1 MYWDRLEAKGYG
13 ETQPRQINE
22 KDAREY
28 PFFKVGE
35 VLNERF
41 VGRLRGEQRET
52 ALQLNR
58 RIEFKVLR
66 TNYKPGPNSLFNPNQ
81 MAVAAEE
88 GAKKIGETQLR
99 ELRAVKGHFFTLQLG
114 VFKNV
119 PAVLNQ
125 FRVVFTEKLSHGVV
139 RYCTGVYD
147 TREEAQQA
155 AAALKQKGIGYLIK
169 EFEFS
174 H

>member
-1 MYWDRLEAKGYG
+1 MQPIEKPIVIPNIYFDVAKWELRPEARQNLEELLTILEDNPNITIELSAHTDMVGNDEANRILSEHRARAVVDYLIGKGVYWDRLEAKGYG

-41 VGRLRGEQRET
+41 FGRLRGEQRET

-88 GAKKIGETQLR
+88 GTKKIG
-99 ELRAVKGHFFTLQLG
+99 
-114 VFKNV
+114 
-119 PAVLNQ
+119 
-125 FRVVFTEKLSHGVV
+125 
-139 RYCTGVYD
+139 
-147 TREEAQQA
+147 
-155 AAALKQKGIGYLIK
+155 
-169 EFEFS
+169 
-174 H
+174 

>member
-1 MYWDRLEAKGYG
+1 MVDYLIGKGVYWDRLEAKGYG

-22 KDAREY
+22 KDAHEY

-88 GAKKIGETQLR
+88 GTKKSER
-99 ELRAVKGHFFTLQLG
+99 
-114 VFKNV
+114 
-119 PAVLNQ
+119 
-125 FRVVFTEKLSHGVV
+125 LS
-139 RYCTGVYD
+139 
-147 TREEAQQA
+147 
-155 AAALKQKGIGYLIK
+155 
-169 EFEFS
+169 
-174 H
+174 